1 MKKIFLTLLGMSL
14 ISCDLITAPPLII
27 PRTDTVFKA
36 PIDGTT
42 VVYSQPIIPT
52 DTTKAWPIK
61 VVSVE
66 RNIDKSIDMKWQV
79 ITENGIMYY
88 TNIKP
93 QIGDVAF
100 CLGID
105 EEIVEC
111 DCKK

>member
-1 MKKIFLTLLGMSL
+1 MKKLSLVLLSIGL
-14 ISCDLITAPPLII
+14 ISCNLITPQPILI
-27 PRTDTVFKA
+27 PRIDTVIVS
-36 PIDGTT
+36 P
-42 VVYSQPIIPT
+42 QPIIPT

-66 RNIDKSIDMKWQV
+66 RNVDKSIDMKWEV
-79 ITENGIMYY
+79 LTENGVMYY
-88 TNIKP
+88 TNHKP

-100 CLGID
+100 CLGMD

>member
-1 MKKIFLTLLGMSL
+1 MKKLSLVLLSIGL
-14 ISCDLITAPPLII
+14 ISCDLITPQPILI
-27 PRTDTVFKA
+27 PRIDTVIVS
-36 PIDGTT
+36 P
-42 VVYSQPIIPT
+42 QPIIPT

-66 RNIDKSIDMKWQV
+66 RNVDKSIDMKWEV
-79 ITENGIMYY
+79 VTENGVMYY
-88 TNIKP
+88 TNKKP

-100 CLGID
+100 CLGMD

>member
-27 PRTDTVFKA
+27 PRTDTV
-36 PIDGTT
+36 
-42 VVYSQPIIPT
+42 VVSPQPIIPT

-61 VVSVE
+61 VVSVK

-100 CLGID
+100 CLGMD
-105 EEIVEC
+105 EEIVDC
-111 DCKK
+111 DCEK

>member
-14 ISCDLITAPPLII
+14 ISCDLITTPPLII
-27 PRTDTVFKA
+27 PRTDTV
-36 PIDGTT
+36 
-42 VVYSQPIIPT
+42 VVSPQPIIPT

-79 ITENGIMYY
+79 ITENGVMYY
-88 TNIKP
+88 TNKKP

-100 CLGID
+100 CLGMD
-105 EEIVEC
+105 DEIVDC
-111 DCKK
+111 DCEK

>member
-27 PRTDTVFKA
+27 PRTDTV
-36 PIDGTT
+36 
-42 VVYSQPIIPT
+42 VVSPQPIIPT

-100 CLGID
+100 CLGMD
-105 EEIVEC
+105 EEIVDC
-111 DCKK
+111 DCEK